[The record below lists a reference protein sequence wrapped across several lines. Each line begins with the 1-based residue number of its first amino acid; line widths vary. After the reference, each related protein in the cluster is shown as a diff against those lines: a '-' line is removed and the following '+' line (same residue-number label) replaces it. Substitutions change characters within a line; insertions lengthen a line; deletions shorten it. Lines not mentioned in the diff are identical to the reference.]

1 MLYDSQ
7 RGVKTVDLW
16 VETPEKNQNGSFFK
30 IFNKS
35 EKFLNVLEQS
45 KSSKK
50 MMIHSRDARK

>member
-35 EKFLNVLEQS
+35 EKFFKCFRTVKEQ
-45 KSSKK
+45 
-50 MMIHSRDARK
+50 